1 MDLHQIQIFCTVIKL
16 RSFSKAA
23 EELYLTQPTVSG
35 HIKNLEQEIGVKL
48 LDRLGKQ
55 VMPTEAGDVL
65 FRHGQ
70 ELLALRDRTEE
81 EIASMTGQVRGL
93 LKIGGS
99 TIPGAY
105 ILPSIIGAFKKQHP
119 STTIQLLIDDTT
131 KIAQA
136 VLNGD
141 LHLGVVGAPMTDP
154 QLVSYPYLLDELVI
168 AVPAMH
174 AWAKKRIITPDALH
188 GAPFILRESGSG
200 TRRIMEE
207 RLGKAGISIT
217 DLNTIAVMGSSDAVR
232 QSIKGGL
239 GISILSIRAIH
250 DDIVAKRLAAV
261 RVKGVPIER
270 SFSIILRK
278 GKSRSPLCQ
287 TFFNS
292 LLKAKPDACLS
303 AVPSHNFK
311 IISGP

>member
-1 MDLHQIQIFCTVIKL
+1 MDLHQIEIFCTLIKL

-23 EELYLTQPTVSG
+23 EALYLTQPTVSG
-35 HIKNLEQEIGVKL
+35 HIKNLEQELGVKL

-55 VMPTEAGDVL
+55 VMPTATGDIL
-65 FRHGQ
+65 FRYGQ
-70 ELLALRDRTEE
+70 ELLALREHAQE
-81 EIASMTGQVRGL
+81 EISSLSGRLSGL

-105 ILPSIIGAFKKQHP
+105 ILPPLLGAFKKQIPTASIHL
-119 STTIQLLIDDTT
+119 IIDDTM

-141 LHLGVVGAPMTDP
+141 LHLGVVGAPPDDP
-154 QLVSYPYLLDELVI
+154 RLESHPYLRDELVV
-168 AVPAMH
+168 AVPATH
-174 AWAKKRIITPDALH
+174 AWAKKTVIMPDALR
-188 GAPFILRESGSG
+188 GTPFILRETGSG

-207 RLGKAGISIT
+207 RLGNAGISIA

-239 GISILSIRAIH
+239 GVSILSIRAIQ
-250 DDIVAKRLAAV
+250 DDISAKRLSAV
-261 RVKGVPIER
+261 RLKGIPMER
-270 SFSIILRK
+270 SFAVILRK

-287 TFFNS
+287 AFLDY
-292 LLKAKPDACLS
+292 LLRAKPKA
-303 AVPSHNFK
+303 
-311 IISGP
+311 